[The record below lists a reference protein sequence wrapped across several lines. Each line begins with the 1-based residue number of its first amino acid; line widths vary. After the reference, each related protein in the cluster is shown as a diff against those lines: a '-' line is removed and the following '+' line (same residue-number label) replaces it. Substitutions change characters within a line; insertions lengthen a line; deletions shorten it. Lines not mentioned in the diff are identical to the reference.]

1 MSDEAYFV
9 PLGQGSSVGVE
20 RFLAT
25 DLTMSLWAPTMQHG
39 APPSALLVRA
49 LERCSPREGARLTR
63 VVVEILGPIPI
74 TELEVHAWVQR
85 PGRNVE
91 LVAAELSAD
100 TPDGGRRVVASA
112 TGWRMATMDSIE
124 VTRAADPRMPARGT
138 SKNSGTLGGM
148 WSGGYLDTL
157 HWSWIDEIGG
167 DGPGRVWVRPKPD
180 LVRGEPLTPME
191 RLFSVADIS
200 NGVGAKIDPAE
211 WTFLNTDLTVHVF
224 RVPDGE
230 WIGVGAET
238 SIGPDGVGMCAGI
251 LYDESGPVGRIAQTL
266 LVRKR

>member
-1 MSDEAYFV
+1 MSDDAYYV
-9 PLGQGSSVGVE
+9 PLGPGSSVGVE

-25 DLTMSLWAPTMQHG
+25 DLTTSLWAPTMQHG

-49 LERCSPREGARLTR
+49 LERCAQRADTRLTR

-74 TELEVHAWVQR
+74 TELEVHAWVER
-85 PGRNVE
+85 PGRQVE
-91 LVAAELSAD
+91 LVSAELSAD
-100 TPDGGRRVVASA
+100 TPEGGRRVVASA
-112 TGWRMATMDSIE
+112 TGWRMATVDSTE
-124 VTRAADPRMPARGT
+124 VAHAADPQMPSRSDAGREG
-138 SKNSGTLGGM
+138 KLDGIWGE
-148 WSGGYLDTL
+148 GYLDTL
-157 HWSWIDEIGG
+157 HWSWIDEIGCE
-167 DGPGRVWVRPKPD
+167 GPGRVWMRPKPV
-180 LVRGEPLTPME
+180 LVRGEVLTPME
-191 RLFSVADIS
+191 RLFSVADVS

-211 WTFLNTDLTVHVF
+211 WTFLNTDLSVHIF

-266 LVRKR
+266 QVRKR

>member
-1 MSDEAYFV
+1 MSDDAYFV

-25 DLTMSLWAPTMQHG
+25 DLTTSLWASTMQHG

-63 VVVEILGPIPI
+63 VVIEILGPIPI
-74 TELEVHAWVQR
+74 TELEVHAWLQR

-112 TGWRMATMDSIE
+112 TAWRMATTDSTE
-124 VTRAADPRMPARGT
+124 VTHSADPQMPARDT
-138 SKNSGTLGGM
+138 STSVGTLGGM

-167 DGPGRVWVRPKPD
+167 DGPGLVWVRPKPD

-191 RLFSVADIS
+191 LLFSVADIS

-251 LYDESGPVGRIAQTL
+251 LYDECGPVGRIAQTL